1 MKCKH
6 CNSEIPND
14 SLFCEQCGAKVV
26 DEITGDNREEPQ
38 SNTKKYLW
46 LGVGVVVIAIL
57 LWLIVPTMPVVVVI
71 GLTVFVLLGLV
82 LWYITLFTHS
92 KKQKRLY

>member
-6 CNSEIPND
+6 CNSEIDED

-26 DEITGDNREEPQ
+26 DEIPDDNREETK

-46 LGVGVVVIAIL
+46 LGVGVVAIAIL
-57 LWLIVPTMPVVVVI
+57 LWLVVPTMPVVVVI
-71 GLTVFVLLGLV
+71 GFTLFVLLGLV
-82 LWYITLFTHS
+82 LWYIALFTHS

>member
-6 CNSEIPND
+6 CNSEIDED

-26 DEITGDNREEPQ
+26 DEIPDDNREETK
-38 SNTKKYLW
+38 SNTEKYLW
-46 LGVGVVVIAIL
+46 LGVGVVAIAIL
-57 LWLIVPTMPVVVVI
+57 LWLVVPTMPVVVVI
-71 GLTVFVLLGLV
+71 GFTLFVLLGLV
-82 LWYITLFTHS
+82 LWYIALFTHS

>member
-6 CNSEIPND
+6 CNSEIDED
-14 SLFCEQCGAKVV
+14 SVFCEQCGAKVV
-26 DEITGDNREEPQ
+26 DEIPDDNREEPK

-57 LWLIVPTMPVVVVI
+57 LWLVVSTMHLVGVI

-82 LWYITLFTHS
+82 LWYVALFTHS